1 MTVCL
6 SPANPLPPN
15 SATPPPPSPPSLD
28 SPFQASGF
36 AELETFIFRFLEGGT
51 DAGAERRRLKLDT
64 PLGVAAALKTA
75 VARQLAAEAEAAARD
90 ATALQAVTAQLAAY
104 SEAMRTDSMLQRA
117 RIDSLVSE
125 GVRA

>member
-1 MTVCL
+1 MD
-6 SPANPLPPN
+6 
-15 SATPPPPSPPSLD
+15 SLV
-28 SPFQASGF
+28 QASGF